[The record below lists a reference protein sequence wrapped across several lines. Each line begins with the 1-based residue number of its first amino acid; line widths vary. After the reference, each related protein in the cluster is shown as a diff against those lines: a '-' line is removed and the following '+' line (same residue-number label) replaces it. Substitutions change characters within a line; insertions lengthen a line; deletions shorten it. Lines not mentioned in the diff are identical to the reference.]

1 MRDGLEGWIAR
12 GGHAAFFSGN
22 SVCWQVTFLQCY
34 GRVFTL
40 IFAY

>member
-22 SVCWQVTFLQCY
+22 SV
-34 GRVFTL
+34 
-40 IFAY
+40 